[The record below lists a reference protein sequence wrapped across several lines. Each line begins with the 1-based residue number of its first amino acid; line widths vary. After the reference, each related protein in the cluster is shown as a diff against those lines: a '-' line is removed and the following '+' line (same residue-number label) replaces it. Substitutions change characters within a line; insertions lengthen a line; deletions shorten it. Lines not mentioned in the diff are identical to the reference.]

1 MTPPRNVSA
10 RVTSV
15 TPEPMNLVD
24 SFINADVKTSAVEE
38 IARTKVPANFRAT
51 IRQAVIMS
59 PSDSTKQPYVR
70 LCFKAGGYKTI
81 SLMAPTCFN
90 VCAGQ
95 QLDIKTLEFVT
106 TSKDGNEYLNIDGEV
121 L

>member
-1 MTPPRNVSA
+1 MTPPSKKLA
-10 RVTSV
+10 AKAAAPSKQ
-15 TPEPMNLVD
+15 MNLVD

-59 PSDSTKQPYVR
+59 PSDSTKLPYVR

>member
-1 MTPPRNVSA
+1 MTPPSKKLAANA
-10 RVTSV
+10 AAT
-15 TPEPMNLVD
+15 TNQMNLVD

-38 IARTKVPANFRAT
+38 LARTKVPANFRAT